1 MKDEIVVAQALKDQV
16 RIHAASTTA
25 LVETARQLHDMYP
38 TSAAALGRTM
48 TVTGILGSTLKDENE
63 HITATINGGGPAGTI
78 MAQADGAGNVRGF
91 AANPQIYLKNGQT
104 GKLDVGKAVGRNG
117 YLRVTRDLGLKE
129 PFTGTVALQSG
140 EIGDDFAYYFAV
152 SEQTPSVVAVG
163 VLVDT
168 DYSIRAAGGVL
179 IQLLPDADED
189 CVKAVEAIAKDMKP
203 VSQLIDEGRRPE
215 EIIHQLFADARIL
228 EHRDIRWHC
237 GCSREHYAAALATL
251 HAQDLTEMIRED
263 RGAEIVCQYCGKKY
277 QYSEAEL
284 QQILDRKNHVENR

>member
-25 LVETARQLHDMYP
+25 LVEAARQLHDMYP

-78 MAQADGAGNVRGF
+78 MAQADGASNVRGF
-91 AANPQIYLKNGQT
+91 AANPQIYLKNGRT

-168 DYSIRAAGGVL
+168 DTYLVSYSAYGEN
-179 IQLLPDADED
+179 LLPEIR
-189 CVKAVEAIAKDMKP
+189 VYLK
-203 VSQLIDEGRRPE
+203 EG
-215 EIIHQLFADARIL
+215 
-228 EHRDIRWHC
+228 
-237 GCSREHYAAALATL
+237 
-251 HAQDLTEMIRED
+251 
-263 RGAEIVCQYCGKKY
+263 
-277 QYSEAEL
+277 
-284 QQILDRKNHVENR
+284 